1 MPNPIKYSTGSET
14 NALKKG
20 NFYIGTGSEGK
31 GPSDVTGYYNGVTPQ
46 TGGYVIYM
54 FKDGAPGNLSY
65 HSAANDSELISF
77 TSGLAGQTYTGVSQC
92 FDYYAGQT
100 DKVMIIQEFPS
111 DYPLNYPNIVMPG
124 LILNLDAG
132 ITQSYPGSGT
142 TWTDINGLGPN
153 NNGTLTNGPTF
164 NTDGG
169 GSIMFDGVDDYVTL
183 GPDFGSINGPEFS
196 YGIIFYWDGTN
207 MNRGLMGKRNS
218 SPFNQYNIGVRGG
231 PNNPASSNV
240 LSTFN
245 APDNAENST
254 LYAQM
259 QYTLP
264 FEGWYYAIVNIKTT
278 VQRLYVNGVLR
289 SSDTRNY
296 TNRTFNITGRN
307 FYVGTVTSDNNT
319 PGLLWNNKIAIV
331 HLYDR
336 SLSDSEIQQ
345 NYNALKGRFGL

>member
-1 MPNPIKYSTGSET
+1 MPNPIKYTTGSET

-124 LILNLDAG
+124 LVLNLDAG

-142 TWTDINGLGPN
+142 TWSDINGLGPN

-164 NTDGG
+164 SSDGG
-169 GSIMFDGVDDYVTL
+169 GSIVFDGSNDYVR
-183 GPDFGSINGPEFS
+183 FSSSSSINVNTFTWSAFVNGVYSNTPGFFFIGNDIGQS
-196 YGIIFYWDGTN
+196 ISPYKIFIGVQNNNGIYRLRVNYNNVATVNLGSLINNTLYNLVITYNGSVTN
-207 MNRGLMGKRNS
+207 M
-218 SPFNQYNIGVRGG
+218 
-231 PNNPASSNV
+231 
-240 LSTFN
+240 
-245 APDNAENST
+245 
-254 LYAQM
+254 
-259 QYTLP
+259 
-264 FEGWYYAIVNIKTT
+264 
-278 VQRLYVNGVLR
+278 YVNGESIGSSTAMSGTLNSKTYLYVATTQGIFEFFNGTIHNTLFYNRALSATEVL
-289 SSDTRNY
+289 
-296 TNRTFNITGRN
+296 
-307 FYVGTVTSDNNT
+307 
-319 PGLLWNNKIAIV
+319 
-331 HLYDR
+331 
-336 SLSDSEIQQ
+336 Q
-345 NYNALKGRFGL
+345 NYNAQKGRFGL

>member
-142 TWTDINGLGPN
+142 TWYDLTGNGN
-153 NNGTLTNGPTF
+153 NVILTNGPSF
-164 NTDGG
+164 NTNDGG
-169 GSIMFDGVDDYVTL
+169 SVVFDGTDDYARNDTPTLPTGNVSITICAWIYVISGYSNQWQGIAGWGNRNTGQSALLDMNQGRLAFSTWGSVNSHDLISNYNVPLNTWKYVVGSI
-183 GPDFGSINGPEFS
+183 S
-196 YGIIFYWDGTN
+196 
-207 MNRGLMGKRNS
+207 NR
-218 SPFNQYNIGVRGG
+218 NIKLY
-231 PNNPASSNV
+231 ADSTNV
-240 LSTFN
+240 LDSSITFT
-245 APDNAENST
+245 PS
-254 LYAQM
+254 
-259 QYTLP
+259 
-264 FEGWYYAIVNIKTT
+264 
-278 VQRLYVNGVLR
+278 
-289 SSDTRNY
+289 
-296 TNRTFNITGRN
+296 
-307 FYVGTVTSDNNT
+307 VTSTDLRLAT
-319 PGLLWNNKIAIV
+319 TDYPGRLLNVRISSVQIYNRV
-331 HLYDR
+331 
-336 SLSDSEIQQ
+336 LSQTEITQ
-345 NYNALKGRFGL
+345 NYNAQKGRFGL

>member
-1 MPNPIKYSTGSET
+1 MPNAIKYSTGSET

-65 HSAANDSELISF
+65 HSAANNSELISF

-169 GSIMFDGVDDYVTL
+169 GSIVFDGVDDYV
-183 GPDFGSINGPEFS
+183 DFGNTSTLNNITIQMFVNVTSNSGRYRAFAAAK
-196 YGIIFYWDGTN
+196 GTN
-207 MNRGLMGKRNS
+207 QDYDTGFNIDMQFPSRS
-218 SPFNQYNIGVRGG
+218 SFDRCSIEGGFLRIPLGTNFMTSSVSFGTWCNICFTVSPTYIQFYLNGSAQYGTSRL
-231 PNNPASSNV
+231 NNASSTIGMNS
-240 LSTFN
+240 LSIGRR
-245 APDNAENST
+245 P
-254 LYAQM
+254 
-259 QYTLP
+259 
-264 FEGWYYAIVNIKTT
+264 IVD
-278 VQRLYVNGVLR
+278 
-289 SSDTRNY
+289 SA
-296 TNRTFNITGRN
+296 
-307 FYVGTVTSDNNT
+307 VTSFIDA
-319 PGLLWNNKIAIV
+319 KISTTQIYNRA
-331 HLYDR
+331 
-336 SLSDSEIQQ
+336 LSATEVLQ
-345 NYNALKGRFGL
+345 NYNAQKGRFGL

>member
-132 ITQSYPGSGT
+132 ITQSYSGSGT
-142 TWTDINGLGPN
+142 TWTDINGLGQN
-153 NNGTLTNGPTF
+153 NNGTLINGPTF
-164 NTDGG
+164 NSDNG
-169 GSIMFDGVDDYVTL
+169 GSIVFDGVDDYVDCGNDSSLNITTGVTL
-183 GPDFGSINGPEFS
+183 GCVFSGGTTGPFDRETAIQKGFFTQNPGMYGLQFVNNKARFALWNSGGDNRFFDSSAQIINSIK
-196 YGIIFYWDGTN
+196 YVICTWDGFT
-207 MNRGLMGKRNS
+207 MKI
-218 SPFNQYNIGVRGG
+218 YI
-231 PNNPASSNV
+231 
-240 LSTFN
+240 
-245 APDNAENST
+245 
-254 LYAQM
+254 
-259 QYTLP
+259 
-264 FEGWYYAIVNIKTT
+264 
-278 VQRLYVNGVLR
+278 NGVLD
-289 SSDTRNY
+289 SSQSYSTTLSTNTQNLGVGKSITENGNY
-296 TNRTFNITGRN
+296 FGGNIYTSQVYNR
-307 FYVGTVTSDNNT
+307 
-319 PGLLWNNKIAIV
+319 A
-331 HLYDR
+331 
-336 SLSDSEIQQ
+336 LSAAEVLQ
-345 NYNALKGRFGL
+345 NYNSLKGRFGL

>member
-77 TSGLAGQTYTGVSQC
+77 TSGLAEQTYTGVSQC

-124 LILNLDAG
+124 LVLNLDAG

-164 NTDGG
+164 NSDNG
-169 GSIMFDGVDDYVTL
+169 GSIVFDGVDDFVSGSDTPFRFTNTFTL
-183 GPDFGSINGPEFS
+183 ESTVYFNGNN
-196 YGIIFYWDGTN
+196 IDGT
-207 MNRGLMGKRNS
+207 MIGKRNG
-218 SPFNQYNIGVRGG
+218 SPFNQYALSIYSGNPYVGG
-231 PNNPASSNV
+231 PGKVVTLFLRPDGSSYDTILNYT
-240 LSTFN
+240 LSSAGIYNIVATIDSQSQILYIN
-245 APDNAENST
+245 GTAVTNST
-254 LYAQM
+254 
-259 QYTLP
+259 
-264 FEGWYYAIVNIKTT
+264 N
-278 VQRLYVNGVLR
+278 
-289 SSDTRNY
+289 NY
-296 TNRTFNITGRN
+296 SGFTFNIPGRDVLIGATRNNAGTGIFSPYSGNIYSAKIYNRALSASEVLQN
-307 FYVGTVTSDNNT
+307 F
-319 PGLLWNNKIAIV
+319 
-331 HLYDR
+331 
-336 SLSDSEIQQ
+336 
-345 NYNALKGRFGL
+345 NAQKGRFGL

>member
-169 GSIMFDGVDDYVTL
+169 GSIVFDGVDDYVDCGNPSTL
-183 GPDFGSINGPEFS
+183 RPLIFTSISWIYNTDSGGRQQGIFCSYSESPVSGFFYQVWNTPHKIRYVLGANTSGGPGVGYTDVTGSITININTW
-196 YGIIFYWDGTN
+196 YQIVVTYDGIT
-207 MNRGLMGKRNS
+207 MKS
-218 SPFNQYNIGVRGG
+218 
-231 PNNPASSNV
+231 
-240 LSTFN
+240 
-245 APDNAENST
+245 
-254 LYAQM
+254 
-259 QYTLP
+259 
-264 FEGWYYAIVNIKTT
+264 
-278 VQRLYVNGVLR
+278 YVNGTLDINTIPSTGFEYDVTNNKVIVGGTY
-289 SSDTRNY
+289 TRNSGVVSLFKGNINNSIMY
-296 TNRTFNITGRN
+296 NR
-307 FYVGTVTSDNNT
+307 V
-319 PGLLWNNKIAIV
+319 
-331 HLYDR
+331 
-336 SLSDSEIQQ
+336 LSATEILQ
-345 NYNALKGRFGL
+345 NYNAQKGRFGL